1 MSFINNQTLVASTS
15 QAINKAKL
23 NGVLNLRAVYTFQ
36 LLDYYINFT
45 QYTINSGSELYTE
58 SNEYLRGCIKKLVY
72 GNPDTLCNYK
82 LTTDLTVPNINII
95 TDPNDN
101 INTGIIEDSNNSGG
115 DNGENS
121 TNTAPTVSGTT
132 IDIYI
137 AEAYYFKIS
146 DFTTAYQDAENNAY
160 RNITLYLN
168 GISGIFKYN
177 NVVIDSTLE
186 IPVANVV
193 NLEYTRAAVDAF
205 SEPLTFRISDDNA
218 YSLYSTIETNTLT
231 GSLIEVNQP
240 ATIGDNT
247 ITVDNRTV
255 TVLTLAMFTSQLQPP
270 YNDPEGDLI
279 DAIRIDIISGSNV
292 GILYY
297 NATPATE
304 GLIISREDLVAGLF
318 THEGPAEDTIETD
331 VFTFSARDE
340 GSQIWVQ

>member
-23 NGVLNLRAVYTFQ
+23 NGVLKLRTVYIFQ

-58 SNEYLRGCIKKLVY
+58 SNEFLRGCIKKLVY
-72 GNPDTLCNYK
+72 GNPNTLCNYK
-82 LTTDLTVPNINII
+82 LTTDLTIPNISII
-95 TDPNDN
+95 EDPNDN
-101 INTGIIEDSNNSGG
+101 VNVDSNSDSDNSGG
-115 DNGENS
+115 DNTEHSN
-121 TNTAPTVSGTT
+121 NTAPTVSGTT
-132 IDIYI
+132 IDIGESNTYS
-137 AEAYYFKIS
+137 FVVS
-146 DFTTAYQDAENNAY
+146 DFTTNFQDAENDTY
-160 RNITLYLN
+160 RNVILYLN
-168 GISGIFKYN
+168 GVSGIFKYN

-218 YSLYSTIETNTLT
+218 YSLNSIVTTNTLT
-231 GSLIEVNQP
+231 GDLVVVNQP

-247 ITVDNRTV
+247 IVVDNRTL
-255 TVLTLAMFTSQLQPP
+255 TTLTLAMFTTQLTPP
-270 YNDPEGDLI
+270 YDDPEGDLI
-279 DAIRIDIISGSNV
+279 DAIRVDIISVSNV
-292 GILYY
+292 GIFYY
-297 NATPATE
+297 NATPIVE
-304 GLIISREDLVAGLF
+304 GLIISKEDLIAGLF
-318 THEGPAEDTIETD
+318 THEGPEEDTIETD